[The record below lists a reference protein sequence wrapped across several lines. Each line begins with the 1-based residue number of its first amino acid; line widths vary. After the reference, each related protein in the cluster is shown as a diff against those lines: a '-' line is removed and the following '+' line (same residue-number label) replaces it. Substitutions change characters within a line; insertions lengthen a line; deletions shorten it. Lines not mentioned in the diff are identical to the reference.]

1 MHSVSAWNRLQAPAQ
16 PLARWALGAC
26 LLVVLSVMT
35 SMPPT
40 AAAEQ
45 PPPPCHPN
53 ATAAQDVATVLSR
66 GDVTNVPDELKDRL
80 AQLADRPHS
89 ILPLH
94 RNSTERRIPWYR
106 P

>member
-1 MHSVSAWNRLQAPAQ
+1 MPQLPHPTSRKDLAQ
-16 PLARWALGAC
+16 HPVGLALCTC
-26 LLVVLSVMT
+26 LLVVLSFI
-35 SMPPT
+35 
-40 AAAEQ
+40 
-45 PPPPCHPN
+45 
-53 ATAAQDVATVLSR
+53 TAAQDVTTVLSR

>member
-1 MHSVSAWNRLQAPAQ
+1 MPQLPHPTSRKDLAQ
-16 PLARWALGAC
+16 HPVGLALCTC
-26 LLVVLSVMT
+26 LLVVLSFI
-35 SMPPT
+35 T
-40 AAAEQ
+40 AVPLKADAEQ
-45 PPPPCHPN
+45 PPPCHPN
-53 ATAAQDVATVLSR
+53 ATAARDVTTVLSR